1 MEFLWNYMFNNPM
14 KMDEE
19 HANKALNSFID
30 IFKHSAYTYLT
41 RIVENLKQGKLGY
54 LNLKIAAA
62 FLKESENKVFAD
74 ILQEDFDL
82 FDLLV
87 EDLISYMARVKP
99 LVAAKF
105 EQAAKDKKTLGKTAI
120 EDMSEE
126 VYVDLFKHSE

>member
-1 MEFLWNYMFNNPM
+1 MSSYYL
-14 KMDEE
+14 KSEE
-19 HANKALNSFID
+19 
-30 IFKHSAYTYLT
+30 
-41 RIVENLKQGKLGY
+41 
-54 LNLKIAAA
+54 
-62 FLKESENKVFAD
+62 KESENKVFAD